1 MTTMQLFRFEYH
13 AARWRG
19 RGRIAS
25 AIAAYRWATRP
36 LPF

>member
-1 MTTMQLFRFEYH
+1 MTALQLFRFEYR
-13 AARWRG
+13 AGRWAG

-25 AIAAYRWATRP
+25 AIAAYRWATAP